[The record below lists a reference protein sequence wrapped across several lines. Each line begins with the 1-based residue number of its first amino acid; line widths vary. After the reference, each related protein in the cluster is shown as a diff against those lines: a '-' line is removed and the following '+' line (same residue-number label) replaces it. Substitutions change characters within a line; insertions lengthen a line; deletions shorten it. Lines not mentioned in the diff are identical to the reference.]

1 MDSRHHLGLHPSEE
15 AAYQQT
21 QSLGQGDGQHRG
33 QHEKQKR
40 KSQRE
45 QQQLNTAST
54 SPSTSPKMALPLLG
68 APQFRNWCSE
78 RIQEQLDINQSL
90 IETIHLLLQRG
101 YVQDA
106 AEYASILHGHVKEIA
121 DLSDEIKL
129 KCVELRRRQLQV
141 DGDSVVRVT
150 HYLEEAFGKF
160 KLNNMVVNI
169 TYKYEPPNH
178 LTFLFS
184 HFDKSLRLIDNS
196 MSNHIIQW
204 LHRETCQRLIYSMT
218 KQNNKLTDD
227 SNQRGNNSN
236 FTWLNPSTT
245 DSIIP

>member
-1 MDSRHHLGLHPSEE
+1 MGLKH
-15 AAYQQT
+15 YYFFICFFFFCFI
-21 QSLGQGDGQHRG
+21 LFLRI
-33 QHEKQKR
+33 
-40 KSQRE
+40 
-45 QQQLNTAST
+45 L
-54 SPSTSPKMALPLLG
+54 LP
-68 APQFRNWCSE
+68 
-78 RIQEQLDINQSL
+78 IITL
-90 IETIHLLLQRG
+90 IFN
-101 YVQDA
+101 
-106 AEYASILHGHVKEIA
+106 SK
-121 DLSDEIKL
+121 
-129 KCVELRRRQLQV
+129 LRRRQLQV

>member
-1 MDSRHHLGLHPSEE
+1 ML
-15 AAYQQT
+15 
-21 QSLGQGDGQHRG
+21 QSMWTLFGYHVFWQ
-33 QHEKQKR
+33 
-40 KSQRE
+40 
-45 QQQLNTAST
+45 A
-54 SPSTSPKMALPLLG
+54 
-68 APQFRNWCSE
+68 
-78 RIQEQLDINQSL
+78 
-90 IETIHLLLQRG
+90 ETWNLFHSCVNDYIWYR
-101 YVQDA
+101 
-106 AEYASILHGHVKEIA
+106 YASILHGHVKEIA

-129 KCVELRRRQLQV
+129 KCVEVGLKHYYFFICFFFFCFILFLRILLPIITLIFNSKLRRRQLQV

-245 DSIIP
+245 DSIIPWTWP